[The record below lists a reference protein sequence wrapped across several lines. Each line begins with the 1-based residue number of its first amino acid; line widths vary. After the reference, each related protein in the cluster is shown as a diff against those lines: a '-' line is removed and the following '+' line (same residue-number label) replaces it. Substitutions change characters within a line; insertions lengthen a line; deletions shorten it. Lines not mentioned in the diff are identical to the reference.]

1 VSLGAGRAG
10 PGLRGKPRAAAAA
23 SGAAAAAAAVRGG
36 RVSVQMC
43 AAGAVD
49 HDQNCPALISRSVDQ
64 IGTVALLP
72 LEKRVCAAFAAS
84 A

>member
-1 VSLGAGRAG
+1 
-10 PGLRGKPRAAAAA
+10 
-23 SGAAAAAAAVRGG
+23 
-36 RVSVQMC
+36 VQMC